1 MSNLIEIDGVD
12 VAYSGHALVL
22 RDTTASFDAGQTHAV
37 TGPSGCG
44 KSTLLYVTGL
54 MLRPSAGRVAIYGV
68 DYARSSDRVRALARA
83 DMIGFVFQDALLEPS
98 MTVWQNILEGVPLPR
113 SPRRFHTAARDH
125 LERLGL
131 DDLTHRP
138 ASKLSGGQAQRIA
151 LVRAMLKDPPILLA
165 DEPTG
170 NLDDATAAIVLDELF
185 RFGTRPGHTTL
196 IVTHDQRIANR
207 TDTRLELT
215 SVATGT

>member
-1 MSNLIEIDGVD
+1 MSNLIEIEGVD
-12 VAYSGHALVL
+12 VAYAGQALVL
-22 RDTTASFDAGQTHAV
+22 RAATACFDAGQTHAV
-37 TGPSGCG
+37 TGPSGSG
-44 KSTLLYVTGL
+44 KSTLLYVAGL
-54 MLRPSAGRVAIYGV
+54 MLRPSTGRVVIDGV
-68 DYARSSDRVRALARA
+68 DYAQSSDRVRSHARA
-83 DMIGFVFQDALLEPS
+83 EMIGFVFQDALLEPS
-98 MTVWQNILEGVPLPR
+98 MTVWQNILEGVPLQHPSR
-113 SPRRFHTAARDH
+113 QFHIAARDH

-131 DDLTHRP
+131 DNLTHRP
-138 ASKLSGGQAQRIA
+138 ASKLSGGQAQRVA
-151 LVRAMLKDPPILLA
+151 LVRAILKNPRILLA

-185 RFGTRPGHTTL
+185 HFGTRRGHTTL

>member
-1 MSNLIEIDGVD
+1 MSHLIEVDGVD
-12 VAYSGHALVL
+12 VAYTGHTLVL
-22 RDTTASFDAGQTHAV
+22 HDATASFDSGQTHAV

-44 KSTLLYVTGL
+44 KSTLLYVAGL
-54 MLRPSAGRVAIYGV
+54 MLRPRAGRVVIDGV
-68 DYARSSDRVRALARA
+68 DYARSSDRVRALVRA

-98 MTVWQNILEGVPLPR
+98 MTVWQNILEGVPLSQ

-131 DDLTHRP
+131 GDLTHRP

-151 LVRAMLKDPPILLA
+151 LIRAMLKDPPILLA

-170 NLDDATAAIVLDELF
+170 NLDDATANIVLDELF
-185 RFGTRPGHTTL
+185 RFGARPGHITL
-196 IVTHDQRIANR
+196 IVTHDQRIADR
-207 TDTRLELT
+207 TDTRLEL
-215 SVATGT
+215 SPVGTGA